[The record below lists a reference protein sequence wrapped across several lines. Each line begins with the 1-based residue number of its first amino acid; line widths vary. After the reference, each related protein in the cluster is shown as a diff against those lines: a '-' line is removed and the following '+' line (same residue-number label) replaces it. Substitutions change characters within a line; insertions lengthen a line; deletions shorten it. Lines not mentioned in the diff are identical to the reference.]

1 MLIGHRL
8 QKLRKKRKITQKILA
23 EKAGISR
30 SYLADVEHNRYNPSL
45 DTIESL
51 ANALKLDMKS
61 FFDDALLEDS
71 YYLKPLNKLIEEEV
85 EELSDNKIEDLSN
98 KKIVEKEISYSYDTS
113 TLSNKELKNIVKD
126 LELALDNLNNLEH
139 DLFIDDTILDLET
152 RTLLRNSL
160 EHSMQVAKALAKS
173 KFNPKRS

>member
-51 ANALKLDMKS
+51 ASALKLDMKS

-71 YYLKPLNKLIEEEV
+71 YYLKPLNKLIEE
-85 EELSDNKIEDLSN
+85 
-98 KKIVEKEISYSYDTS
+98 
-113 TLSNKELKNIVKD
+113 
-126 LELALDNLNNLEH
+126 
-139 DLFIDDTILDLET
+139 
-152 RTLLRNSL
+152 
-160 EHSMQVAKALAKS
+160 
-173 KFNPKRS
+173 

>member
-71 YYLKPLNKLIEEEV
+71 YYLNKLIEEEV

-98 KKIVEKEISYSYDTS
+98 KKFVEKEISYSCDTS
-113 TLSNKELKNIVKD
+113 TLSNKELKNIGKD

>member
-71 YYLKPLNKLIEEEV
+71 YYLKPLNKLIEE
-85 EELSDNKIEDLSN
+85 LSDNKIEDLSN
-98 KKIVEKEISYSYDTS
+98 KKFVEKEISYSCDTS
-113 TLSNKELKNIVKD
+113 TLSNKELKNIGKD

>member
-1 MLIGHRL
+1 M
-8 QKLRKKRKITQKILA
+8 Q

-51 ANALKLDMKS
+51 ASALKLDMKS

-85 EELSDNKIEDLSN
+85 EELSDNKIEDLS
-98 KKIVEKEISYSYDTS
+98 KKK
-113 TLSNKELKNIVKD
+113 LLKKKYP
-126 LELALDNLNNLEH
+126 
-139 DLFIDDTILDLET
+139 TPMILQLY
-152 RTLLRNSL
+152 LIRN
-160 EHSMQVAKALAKS
+160 
-173 KFNPKRS
+173 